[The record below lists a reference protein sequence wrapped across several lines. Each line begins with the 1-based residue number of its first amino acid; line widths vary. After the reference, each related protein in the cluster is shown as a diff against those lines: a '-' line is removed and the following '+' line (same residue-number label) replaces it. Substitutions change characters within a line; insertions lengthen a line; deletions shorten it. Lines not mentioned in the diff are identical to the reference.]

1 MKLIAPTLPR
11 CARSAA
17 PSWRRGSGF
26 TVAGGCFALGLPGGK
41 TDFLL

>member
-17 PSWRRGSGF
+17 PH
-26 TVAGGCFALGLPGGK
+26 GGCFALGLPGGK